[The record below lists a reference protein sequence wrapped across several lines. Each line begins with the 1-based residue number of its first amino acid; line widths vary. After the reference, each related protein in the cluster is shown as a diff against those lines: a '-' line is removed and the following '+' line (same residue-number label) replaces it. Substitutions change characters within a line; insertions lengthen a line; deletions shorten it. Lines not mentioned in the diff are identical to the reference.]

1 MQQHQIIED
10 PGFAPSFSYYSSYN
24 KTSRAVAKVISE
36 EEAARSNKKGHLDG
50 QDFEFS
56 LVLSD
61 EESNSRGWS
70 VFKHDILVNDHQ
82 IPSPLED
89 SSSYSSSEADEME
102 SPSSRIKCKKSSSTG
117 SGSKRGI
124 LRFLLRRSNSECKGD
139 SLKQKRNLGEITKV
153 GERWKAQTPVHEQF
167 YVQRRAE
174 NEVGKRKSY
183 LPYRKDLVGLFAGKK
198 IFPF

>member
-10 PGFAPSFSYYSSYN
+10 PGFAPSFSYYSSYS
-24 KTSRAVAKVISE
+24 KTSRAVAKVIRE
-36 EEAARSNKKGHLDG
+36 EEAARFHQNGHLEG

-61 EESNSRGWS
+61 EESKSRGWN
-70 VFKHDILVNDHQ
+70 VFKRDTLVHDRQ

-89 SSSYSSSEADEME
+89 SSSYSSSEANEME

-139 SLKQKRNLGEITKV
+139 SLKQKRNLGEVTKV
-153 GERWKAQTPVHEQF
+153 GGRWKAQTPVHEQF
-167 YVQRRAE
+167 YVQKRAE
-174 NEVGKRKSY
+174 NEVGKKKSY